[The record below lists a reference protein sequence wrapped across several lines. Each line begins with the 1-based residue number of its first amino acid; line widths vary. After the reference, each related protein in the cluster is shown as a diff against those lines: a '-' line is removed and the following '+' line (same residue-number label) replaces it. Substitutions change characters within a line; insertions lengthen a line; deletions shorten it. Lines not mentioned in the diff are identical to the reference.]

1 MMPES
6 SQFGDESE
14 NLDDEHVSEEQQADE
29 MLFEQYLAEEEDLS
43 LPGRGDLREGIVVEL
58 RSNELLVNIGAKR
71 DGIVPQ
77 SDLNR
82 LESDYVDTLREGET
96 VPVVVSKLTTDEGM
110 LVLSIA
116 DALQK
121 KDWLVADKML
131 ESGEVTVRKVVG
143 YNKGGLLADF
153 DHLRGFI
160 PASHV
165 VGLPRNMNEDQ
176 RNERLQQMVG
186 QELPVKVIEVE
197 RQRRR
202 LVLSYRL
209 AEREYRAG
217 RKAQLFEELAIGA
230 VVEGEVRS
238 LRPFGAFVDIGGADG
253 LLHVSEIGWTPISH
267 PRDVLRVGERIQV
280 EVLRLD
286 PERSRIA
293 LSRKRLLSNP
303 WESIEER
310 YKLNDTILVTITRV
324 IDFGAFAQLEPG
336 IEGLIHISELAD
348 ITVAEPLKMVTSGD
362 RIPVKILRIH
372 PDRQRIGL
380 SRRQADETLG
390 QALLETE
397 AENFDSRAADEQDD
411 GPTDEAEASA
421 KSAAEAEAPDVAVA
435 VSTNDVVA
443 EAADDA
449 VAEAA
454 DDAVAEA
461 ADDAVAEAADDAV
474 AESTVAAV
482 AESTDDVVA
491 EAADD
496 AVAESTVAAVAE
508 AADDAV
514 AESTVAAVA
523 EAADDAVA
531 ESTVAAVAEAAD
543 DAVAEAA
550 DDAVAESTVAAVAE
564 AADDAAAGEM
574 ASPEDPPAEAAPDE
588 SNEEN

>member
-1 MMPES
+1 MMSES
-6 SQFGDESE
+6 EKLGDEAENSE
-14 NLDDEHVSEEQQADE
+14 VGNASEEQQADE

-43 LPGRGDLREGIVVEL
+43 LPERGDLREGIVVEV

-82 LESDYVDTLREGET
+82 LDDEYADTLREGET
-96 VPVVVSKLTTDEGM
+96 VPVVVSKLTTNEGM

-121 KDWLVADKML
+121 KDWLVAEKML
-131 ESGEVTVRKVVG
+131 ESGEITVRKVVG
-143 YNKGGLLADF
+143 FNKGGLLADF

-165 VGLPRNMNEDQ
+165 VGLPRNMNEEQ
-176 RNERLQQMVG
+176 RNERLQQIVG
-186 QELPVKVIEVE
+186 QDLPVKVIEVE

-217 RKAQLFEELAIGA
+217 RKAQLFEELEVGT

-253 LLHVSEIGWTPISH
+253 LLHVSEIGWTPVSH
-267 PRDVLRVGERIQV
+267 PRDVLKVGERIQV

-310 YKLNDTILVTITRV
+310 YKVNDTILVTVTRV

-348 ITVAEPLKMVTSGD
+348 ITVAEPLKMVSSGD

-380 SRRQADETLG
+380 SRRQADEIVG
-390 QALLETE
+390 QALLESE
-397 AENFDSRAADEQDD
+397 AERFESD
-411 GPTDEAEASA
+411 
-421 KSAAEAEAPDVAVA
+421 AAEEP
-435 VSTNDVVA
+435 
-443 EAADDA
+443 E
-449 VAEAA
+449 
-454 DDAVAEA
+454 
-461 ADDAVAEAADDAV
+461 
-474 AESTVAAV
+474 AAV
-482 AESTDDVVA
+482 AEVEESETVDSEAVVDEPEA
-491 EAADD
+491 EAA
-496 AVAESTVAAVAE
+496 AEEMTEAAAEEETVADSVSE
-508 AADDAV
+508 DEEGSSGEEISEDD
-514 AESTVAAVA
+514 E
-523 EAADDAVA
+523 
-531 ESTVAAVAEAAD
+531 
-543 DAVAEAA
+543 
-550 DDAVAESTVAAVAE
+550 
-564 AADDAAAGEM
+564 
-574 ASPEDPPAEAAPDE
+574 PDG
-588 SNEEN
+588 SEERT

>member
-1 MMPES
+1 MSAAKPSCEQLRNPQVGRSMMSES
-6 SQFGDESE
+6 EKLGDEAE
-14 NLDDEHVSEEQQADE
+14 NTEVEQTDPELQVEQEQQAGQESQADGEPQADQESQADGGPQADQEQLADDEQQADE

-43 LPGRGDLREGIVVEL
+43 LPERGDLREGIVVEV

-82 LESDYVDTLREGET
+82 LEEEYVDTLREGET
-96 VPVVVSKLTTDEGM
+96 VPVVVSKLTTSEGM

-121 KDWLVADKML
+121 KDWLVAEKML
-131 ESGEVTVRKVVG
+131 ESGEITVRKVVG
-143 YNKGGLLADF
+143 FNKGGLLADF

-165 VGLPRNMNEDQ
+165 VGLPRNMNEEQ
-176 RNERLQQMVG
+176 RNERLQQIVG

-217 RKAQLFEELAIGA
+217 RKAQLFEELEVGA
-230 VVEGEVRS
+230 VIEGEVRS

-253 LLHVSEIGWTPISH
+253 LLHVSEIGWTPVSH
-267 PRDVLRVGERIQV
+267 PRDVLKVGERIQV

-310 YKLNDTILVTITRV
+310 YRVNDTILVTVTRV

-348 ITVAEPLKMVTSGD
+348 ITVAEPLKMVSSGD

-380 SRRQADETLG
+380 SRRQADEIVG
-390 QALLETE
+390 QALLESE
-397 AENFDSRAADEQDD
+397 AESFENEAAGEPEEATGATETAVDE
-411 GPTDEAEASA
+411 PETAVAEAVA
-421 KSAAEAEAPDVAVA
+421 DAPEAAVAEADAVDKPEA
-435 VSTNDVVA
+435 VVA
-443 EAADDA
+443 EAAVDA
-449 VAEAA
+449 TESGAPADEMADSVATEETEA
-454 DDAVAEA
+454 DSNSEA
-461 ADDAVAEAADDAV
+461 GEG
-474 AESTVAAV
+474 
-482 AESTDDVVA
+482 
-491 EAADD
+491 
-496 AVAESTVAAVAE
+496 
-508 AADDAV
+508 
-514 AESTVAAVA
+514 
-523 EAADDAVA
+523 
-531 ESTVAAVAEAAD
+531 
-543 DAVAEAA
+543 
-550 DDAVAESTVAAVAE
+550 
-564 AADDAAAGEM
+564 AAGE
-574 ASPEDPPAEAAPDE
+574 DKPAEDAPDE
-588 SNEEN
+588 GKERA

>member
-6 SQFGDESE
+6 NQFGDEAE
-14 NLDDEHVSEEQQADE
+14 EKVSEEVGEQFSEAVGEEAVGEAGADAGEEPGEEQQSDE

-43 LPGRGDLREGIVVEL
+43 LPERGDLREGIVVEV
-58 RSNELLVNIGAKR
+58 RPNELLVNIGAKR

-82 LESDYVDTLREGET
+82 LEPEYVDTMLEGET
-96 VPVVVSKLTTDEGM
+96 VPVVVSKLTTNEGM

-121 KDWLVADKML
+121 KDWLVAEKML
-131 ESGEVTVRKVVG
+131 ESGEITVRQVVG

-176 RNERLQQMVG
+176 RNERLQQIVG

-209 AEREYRAG
+209 AEREYRAS
-217 RKAQLFEELAIGA
+217 RKAQLFEELTVGA
-230 VVEGEVRS
+230 VIEGEVRS

-253 LLHVSEIGWTPISH
+253 LLHVSEIGWTPVSH
-267 PRDVLRVGERIQV
+267 PRDVLQVGERIQV
-280 EVLRLD
+280 EILRLD
-286 PERSRIA
+286 QERSRIA

-310 YKLNDTILVTITRV
+310 YKLNETILVTITRV

-348 ITVAEPLKMVTSGD
+348 ITVAEPLKMVSSGD
-362 RIPVKILRIH
+362 RVPVKILRIH

-380 SRRQADETLG
+380 SRRQADEVVG
-390 QALLETE
+390 QVLL
-397 AENFDSRAADEQDD
+397 
-411 GPTDEAEASA
+411 EAEAESFDSVASA
-421 KSAAEAEAPDVAVA
+421 EEDDDASVGPETSAATAVEAGTDGESDASAEAAAEPESHVEPEASADSIPEQKPSPETAAEADLTDEPEA
-435 VSTNDVVA
+435 SA
-443 EAADDA
+443 EP
-449 VAEAA
+449 
-454 DDAVAEA
+454 
-461 ADDAVAEAADDAV
+461 
-474 AESTVAAV
+474 AAV
-482 AESTDDVVA
+482 ADSTDDTESAAKA
-491 EAADD
+491 ED
-496 AVAESTVAAVAE
+496 S
-508 AADDAV
+508 
-514 AESTVAAVA
+514 
-523 EAADDAVA
+523 
-531 ESTVAAVAEAAD
+531 
-543 DAVAEAA
+543 
-550 DDAVAESTVAAVAE
+550 
-564 AADDAAAGEM
+564 DAAGDPATDGTEQGE
-574 ASPEDPPAEAAPDE
+574 PNKDE
-588 SNEEN
+588 

>member
-1 MMPES
+1 MMSES
-6 SQFGDESE
+6 DQLGNEAE
-14 NLDDEHVSEEQQADE
+14 NTDDENVNEEQQADE

-43 LPGRGDLREGIVVEL
+43 LPERGDLREGIVVEV

-82 LESDYVDTLREGET
+82 LESEYADTLREGET
-96 VPVVVSKLTTDEGM
+96 VPVVVSKLTTSEGM

-121 KDWLVADKML
+121 KDWLVAEKML
-131 ESGEVTVRKVVG
+131 ESGEITVRRVVG

-165 VGLPRNMNEDQ
+165 VGLPRNMNEEQ
-176 RNERLQQMVG
+176 RNERLQQIVG

-217 RKAQLFEELAIGA
+217 RKAQLFEELTVGA

-310 YKLNDTILVTITRV
+310 YKPNDTILVTITRV

-362 RIPVKILRIH
+362 RVPVKILRIH

-380 SRRQADETLG
+380 SRRQADETVG

-397 AENFDSRAADEQDD
+397 AENFDRQASDEQDD
-411 GPTDEAEASA
+411 GPADEAEAPAESPA
-421 KSAAEAEAPDVAVA
+421 DDPVADAADDA
-435 VSTNDVVA
+435 VSDA
-443 EAADDA
+443 ADDAFADAADDA
-449 VAEAA
+449 VAEATDDA
-454 DDAVAEA
+454 VAEVGDVAAAVATDDAAAAVATDDAVAEA
-461 ADDAVAEAADDAV
+461 TDDAP
-474 AESTVAAV
+474 
-482 AESTDDVVA
+482 
-491 EAADD
+491 
-496 AVAESTVAAVAE
+496 
-508 AADDAV
+508 
-514 AESTVAAVA
+514 
-523 EAADDAVA
+523 
-531 ESTVAAVAEAAD
+531 
-543 DAVAEAA
+543 
-550 DDAVAESTVAAVAE
+550 
-564 AADDAAAGEM
+564 AGE
-574 ASPEDPPAEAAPDE
+574 SDSTEDTTAEAAPDE
-588 SNEEN
+588 PNEEN

>member
-1 MMPES
+1 MMSES
-6 SQFGDESE
+6 EKLGDEAE
-14 NLDDEHVSEEQQADE
+14 NTEVEQTDPELQVEQEQQAGQESQADGQPQADHEQLADDEQQADE

-43 LPGRGDLREGIVVEL
+43 LPERGDLREGIVVEV

-82 LESDYVDTLREGET
+82 LEEEYVDTLREGET
-96 VPVVVSKLTTDEGM
+96 VPVVVSKLTTSEGM

-121 KDWLVADKML
+121 KDWLVAEKML
-131 ESGEVTVRKVVG
+131 ESGEITVRKVVG
-143 YNKGGLLADF
+143 FNKGGLLADF

-165 VGLPRNMNEDQ
+165 VGLPRNMNEEQ
-176 RNERLQQMVG
+176 RNERLQQIVG

-217 RKAQLFEELAIGA
+217 RKAQLFEELEVGA
-230 VVEGEVRS
+230 VIEGEVRS

-253 LLHVSEIGWTPISH
+253 LLHVSEIGWTPVSH
-267 PRDVLRVGERIQV
+267 PRDVLKVGERIQV

-310 YKLNDTILVTITRV
+310 YRVNDTILVTVTRV

-348 ITVAEPLKMVTSGD
+348 ITVAEPLKMVSSGD

-380 SRRQADETLG
+380 SRRQADEIVG
-390 QALLETE
+390 QALLESE
-397 AENFDSRAADEQDD
+397 AESFEN
-411 GPTDEAEASA
+411 
-421 KSAAEAEAPDVAVA
+421 
-435 VSTNDVVA
+435 
-443 EAADDA
+443 EAAGEPEEATGGTETAVDEPETA
-449 VAEAA
+449 VAEAVA
-454 DDAVAEA
+454 DEP
-461 ADDAVAEAADDAV
+461 E
-474 AESTVAAV
+474 
-482 AESTDDVVA
+482 
-491 EAADD
+491 
-496 AVAESTVAAVAE
+496 AAVAE
-508 AADDAV
+508 ADAV
-514 AESTVAAVA
+514 DKPDAAVA
-523 EAADDAVA
+523 EEAVDSTESGALADEMADSVA
-531 ESTVAAVAEAAD
+531 TEETEAD
-543 DAVAEAA
+543 SDPE
-550 DDAVAESTVAAVAE
+550 
-564 AADDAAAGEM
+564 AGEGV
-574 ASPEDPPAEAAPDE
+574 AGEDKPAEDAPDDGKE
-588 SNEEN
+588 RA

>member
-1 MMPES
+1 MMS
-6 SQFGDESE
+6 ESE
-14 NLDDEHVSEEQQADE
+14 QLGDVAENTDGEHTIEVQESEELVSEEQQSELPQSELPQSELPQNELPQSELTQGEEQQSEEQQSEEQQADE

-43 LPGRGDLREGIVVEL
+43 LPERGDLREGIVVEV

-82 LESDYVDTLREGET
+82 LEDDYAGTLREGET
-96 VPVVVSKLTTDEGM
+96 VPVVVSKLTTNEGM

-121 KDWLVADKML
+121 KDWLVAEKML
-131 ESGEVTVRKVVG
+131 ESGEITVRKVVG

-160 PASHV
+160 PASHI
-165 VGLPRNMNEDQ
+165 VGLPRNMNEEQ
-176 RNERLQQMVG
+176 RNERLQQVVG

-217 RKAQLFEELAIGA
+217 RKAQLFEELTVGA

-253 LLHVSEIGWTPISH
+253 LLHVSEIGWTPVSH
-267 PRDVLRVGERIQV
+267 PRDVLKVGEQIQV

-310 YKLNDTILVTITRV
+310 YKVNDTILVTVTRV

-336 IEGLIHISELAD
+336 IEGLVHISELAD
-348 ITVAEPLKMVTSGD
+348 ITVAEPLKMVSSGD

-380 SRRQADETLG
+380 SRRQADEIVG

-397 AENFDSRAADEQDD
+397 VENLENKAAAEQEASVAEPEASV
-411 GPTDEAEASA
+411 GEAEETPGEPEALVAETEASPSEPEA
-421 KSAAEAEAPDVAVA
+421 PVGEAEEPPSEPDDSVGEPEALAPAEEMAESVVVEGAVED
-435 VSTNDVVA
+435 SNSA
-443 EAADDA
+443 EAAGDGT
-449 VAEAA
+449 AEE
-454 DDAVAEA
+454 EA
-461 ADDAVAEAADDAV
+461 SEEAGQD
-474 AESTVAAV
+474 E
-482 AESTDDVVA
+482 
-491 EAADD
+491 
-496 AVAESTVAAVAE
+496 
-508 AADDAV
+508 
-514 AESTVAAVA
+514 
-523 EAADDAVA
+523 
-531 ESTVAAVAEAAD
+531 
-543 DAVAEAA
+543 
-550 DDAVAESTVAAVAE
+550 
-564 AADDAAAGEM
+564 
-574 ASPEDPPAEAAPDE
+574 PEER
-588 SNEEN
+588 S

>member
-1 MMPES
+1 MMS
-6 SQFGDESE
+6 ESE
-14 NLDDEHVSEEQQADE
+14 QLGDVAENTDGEHTTEVQESEEILSEEQQSELPQSELPQSEEPQSELPQSELQQSEEPQSELTQGEEQQSEEQQADE

-43 LPGRGDLREGIVVEL
+43 LPVRGDLREGIVVEV

-82 LESDYVDTLREGET
+82 LEDDYAGTLREGET
-96 VPVVVSKLTTDEGM
+96 VPVVVSKLTTNEGM

-121 KDWLVADKML
+121 KDWLVAEKML
-131 ESGEVTVRKVVG
+131 ESGEITVRKVVG

-160 PASHV
+160 PASHI
-165 VGLPRNMNEDQ
+165 VGLPRNMNEEQ
-176 RNERLQQMVG
+176 RNERLQQVVG

-217 RKAQLFEELAIGA
+217 RKAQLFEELTVGA

-253 LLHVSEIGWTPISH
+253 LLHVSEIGWTPVSH
-267 PRDVLRVGERIQV
+267 PRDVLKVGEQIQV

-310 YKLNDTILVTITRV
+310 YKVNDTILVTVTRV

-336 IEGLIHISELAD
+336 IEGLVHISELAD
-348 ITVAEPLKMVTSGD
+348 ITVAEPLKMVSSGD

-380 SRRQADETLG
+380 SRRQADEIVG

-397 AENFDSRAADEQDD
+397 VENLENKAAAEQE
-411 GPTDEAEASA
+411 GPPSEPEASVAEPEALVAKSEASPSEPEAPVGEAEEPPSEPDDSA
-421 KSAAEAEAPDVAVA
+421 GEPEALAPAEEMAESVAVEGA
-435 VSTNDVVA
+435 VEDSNSA
-443 EAADDA
+443 EAAGDGTA
-449 VAEAA
+449 EEVASEEAGQ
-454 DDAVAEA
+454 DE
-461 ADDAVAEAADDAV
+461 
-474 AESTVAAV
+474 
-482 AESTDDVVA
+482 
-491 EAADD
+491 
-496 AVAESTVAAVAE
+496 
-508 AADDAV
+508 
-514 AESTVAAVA
+514 
-523 EAADDAVA
+523 
-531 ESTVAAVAEAAD
+531 
-543 DAVAEAA
+543 
-550 DDAVAESTVAAVAE
+550 
-564 AADDAAAGEM
+564 
-574 ASPEDPPAEAAPDE
+574 PEER
-588 SNEEN
+588 S

>member
-1 MMPES
+1 MMS
-6 SQFGDESE
+6 ESE
-14 NLDDEHVSEEQQADE
+14 QLGDVAENTDGEHTTEVQESEELLSEEQQSELPQSELPQSELPQSELPQSEEQQSEEPKSEEQQSSSEEQQSEEQQADE

-43 LPGRGDLREGIVVEL
+43 LPVRGDLREGIVVEV

-82 LESDYVDTLREGET
+82 LEDDYAGTLREGET
-96 VPVVVSKLTTDEGM
+96 VPVVVSKLTTNEGM

-121 KDWLVADKML
+121 KDWLVAEKML
-131 ESGEVTVRKVVG
+131 ESGEITVRKVVG

-160 PASHV
+160 PASHI
-165 VGLPRNMNEDQ
+165 VGLPRNMNEEQ
-176 RNERLQQMVG
+176 RNERLQQVVG

-217 RKAQLFEELAIGA
+217 RKAQLFEELTVGA

-253 LLHVSEIGWTPISH
+253 LLHVSEIGWTPVSH
-267 PRDVLRVGERIQV
+267 PRDVLKVGEQIQV

-310 YKLNDTILVTITRV
+310 YKVNDTILVTVTRV

-336 IEGLIHISELAD
+336 IEGLVHISELAD
-348 ITVAEPLKMVTSGD
+348 ITVAEPLKMVSSGD

-380 SRRQADETLG
+380 SRRQADEIVG

-397 AENFDSRAADEQDD
+397 VENLENKAAAEQE
-411 GPTDEAEASA
+411 GPPSEPEASVAEPEALVAESEASSSEPEAPVGEAEEPPSEPDDSA
-421 KSAAEAEAPDVAVA
+421 GEPEALAPAEEMAESVAVEGA
-435 VSTNDVVA
+435 VEDSNSA
-443 EAADDA
+443 EAAGDGTA
-449 VAEAA
+449 EEVASEEAGQ
-454 DDAVAEA
+454 DE
-461 ADDAVAEAADDAV
+461 
-474 AESTVAAV
+474 
-482 AESTDDVVA
+482 
-491 EAADD
+491 
-496 AVAESTVAAVAE
+496 
-508 AADDAV
+508 
-514 AESTVAAVA
+514 
-523 EAADDAVA
+523 
-531 ESTVAAVAEAAD
+531 
-543 DAVAEAA
+543 
-550 DDAVAESTVAAVAE
+550 
-564 AADDAAAGEM
+564 
-574 ASPEDPPAEAAPDE
+574 PEER
-588 SNEEN
+588 S